1 MKENTQEMNQVE
13 NQKIDETITLSL
25 SKNVKTIVIDGIRF
39 EMDLDDPDVFKALLE
54 FKENH
59 NDHPANIET
68 DDDGLLDDCADVIDT
83 VLGEGTCSKLFKG
96 PDMKMYLLVN
106 ELAKIYLDNFMKEE
120 REAAE
125 ARNKEEMERLKEIIN
140 SMTKIADMAKYA
152 DNKYGNKN
160 RGMRNYVRNNK
171 SFQKYKNKK
180 K

>member
-1 MKENTQEMNQVE
+1 MMKENSQDMNQVE
-13 NQKIDETITLSL
+13 NQKNETIALSL
-25 SKNVKTIVIDGIRF
+25 NKNVKTIIIDGIRL
-39 EMDLDDPDVFKALLE
+39 EMDLDDPGVFKALLE
-54 FKENH
+54 FKEGH

-68 DDDGLLDDCADVIDT
+68 DVDGLLEDCANVIDT

-125 ARNKEEMERLKEIIN
+125 ARNKKEMENLKEIIN

-160 RGMRNYVRNNK
+160 RGMRNYVRNKK
-171 SFQKYKNKK
+171 SSQKHKNKK